1 MRNFSAFFSKL
12 NKRANAEKLTMGQ
25 LIYQDIK
32 RELFFFEIEAF
43 SILFFFFFVRKLM
56 SLKCHLE

>member
-43 SILFFFFFVRKLM
+43 SIFSSSYL
-56 SLKCHLE
+56 LEN

>member
-1 MRNFSAFFSKL
+1 
-12 NKRANAEKLTMGQ
+12 MGQ

-43 SILFFFFFVRKLM
+43 SIFFSFL
-56 SLKCHLE
+56 LEN

>member
-43 SILFFFFFVRKLM
+43 SIFSSSFL
-56 SLKCHLE
+56 LEN